1 MTEDWKQS
9 KVPEL
14 IQTLREDLTAA
25 KNARLDKLHEQLA
38 QAEALPDS
46 EKARALQDRLKARI
60 RDTENRTYLPM
71 TVDQLRL
78 LKAITSS
85 TLHVIRTENKTLSL
99 AKAEEVSAIA
109 DAAAYEVKTSKGNRP
124 GGRLT
129 GCGTR

>member
-1 MTEDWKQS
+1 M
-9 KVPEL
+9 
-14 IQTLREDLTAA
+14 
-25 KNARLDKLHEQLA
+25 
-38 QAEALPDS
+38 
-46 EKARALQDRLKARI
+46 QDRLKARI
-60 RDTENRTYLPM
+60 RDTENRVSLPM

-109 DAAAYEVKTSKGNRP
+109 DAAAYEVKTSKATAP
-124 GGRLT
+124 AGGLT